1 MKIFK
6 DDHFSDIKPTDL
18 YPLAGYK
25 NTAGNPFVHKPKEKH
40 DTINKHCKTVHIK
53 TYDKVMIF

>member
-25 NTAGNPFVHKPKEKH
+25 NTAGNPFLHKPKEKQ
-40 DTINKHCKTVHIK
+40 DIIK
-53 TYDKVMIF
+53 NTAKPLILKLMIRL